1 MRRIPGRPTRTW
13 RAAIAA
19 VALLTLLPASGRGA
33 DAGSPLLDVVVVLRE
48 PSGSASATLA
58 ARRRAIRR
66 DRQAVLAAH
75 GAPSLQVRRRFATV
89 SAFTATLTTTD
100 LERLRADPLVV
111 RADPVRYGSAALSDS
126 VPLIRADAAH
136 NRDFIG
142 DGATVA
148 VLDAGIDA
156 SLPDF
161 AGVVTAEECFCG
173 GRCCPNGTARQSGP
187 GSAFSRTDHGNH
199 VCGIIASQGHTAP
212 PGVAPG
218 AGLVVVKVLNDRNRG
233 SLDDWIAGL
242 DWIAANRPDVRVVN
256 MSLVSDAVF
265 TGPCDSADATTLAF
279 AQVIGV
285 LRARGTL
292 TVAASGNSGHSAGLA
307 APACVTAALAVGATT
322 KDDVVWPFSNSDTTL
337 DVLAP
342 GVAITSVSGS
352 GGTTVLSG
360 TSMAAPHVSGTA
372 ALLFGLD
379 PAAGPDAVEAALT
392 RTGRRLVD
400 GRNGRS
406 FPRINALGAV
416 NAVLEAS
423 RPVAGGGSRER
434 DCLVEWDVPAG
445 ATTRSWPLAQVT
457 CRDGD
462 TGCDA
467 DAVTGQCTVPLA
479 ACFNVVDR
487 RLPRCSVTA
496 PIVRYTLGGAGG
508 AAAALTVALPP
519 LPAGGA
525 DRCSD
530 PVPIV
535 VPAGATV
542 RLRFT
547 AAAADGRVDYDRLT
561 ISCAR

>member
-1 MRRIPGRPTRTW
+1 ML
-13 RAAIAA
+13 AA
-19 VALLTLLPASGRGA
+19 VTLLTLLAAPGHGV
-33 DAGSPLLDVVVVLRE
+33 DAGSLLLDVVVVLRE
-48 PSGSASATLA
+48 PPGSVSATLA
-58 ARRRAIRR
+58 GRRRAIRR

-75 GAPSLQVRRRFATV
+75 VAPSLHVRHRFATV
-89 SAFTATLTTTD
+89 SAFTATLTGTD

-126 VPLIRADAAH
+126 VPLIGAAAAH
-136 NRDFIG
+136 NRDFVG

-156 SLPDF
+156 SLADF
-161 AGVVTAEECFCG
+161 AGVVVAEECFCS
-173 GRCCPNGTARQSGP
+173 GRCCPDGTARQSGP

-199 VCGIIASQGHTAP
+199 VSGIIASQGHTAP
-212 PGVAPG
+212 RGVAAG
-218 AGLVVVKVLNDRNRG
+218 ADLVAVKVLNDRNRG

-242 DWIAANRPDVRVVN
+242 DWIATNRPDVRVVN
-256 MSLVSDAVF
+256 MSLVSDEVF

-292 TVAASGNSGHSAGLA
+292 TVAAAGNSGNPAGLA

-322 KDDVVWPFSNSDTTL
+322 KDDGVWSASNSDSTL
-337 DVLAP
+337 DLLAP
-342 GVAITSVSGS
+342 GVAITSVSGT
-352 GGTTVLSG
+352 GDMAVLSG
-360 TSMAAPHVSGTA
+360 TSMATPHVSGTA

-379 PAAGPDAVEAALT
+379 PAVNADAAADALT
-392 RTGRRLVD
+392 RTGRPVVD
-400 GRNGRS
+400 ARNGRIV
-406 FPRINALGAV
+406 PRVNALGAV
-416 NAVLEAS
+416 NAVSEAS
-423 RPVAGGGSRER
+423 RPVAGGGSRTR

-445 ATTRSWPLAQVT
+445 ATTRSWPVAQVS

-462 TGCDA
+462 PGCDA
-467 DAVTGQCTVPLA
+467 DAVAGQCTLPVAP
-479 ACFNVVDR
+479 CFNVVDR
-487 RLPRCSVTA
+487 RLPRCTGTA
-496 PIVRYTLGGAGG
+496 PIVSYALGRADGG
-508 AAAALTVALPP
+508 AAALAAALPP
-519 LPAGGA
+519 LPLGAA

-542 RLRFT
+542 RLRF
-547 AAAADGRVDYDRLT
+547 AASAADGRVDYDRLM

>member
-1 MRRIPGRPTRTW
+1 MRGIPGRPTRTW
-13 RAAIAA
+13 WVAAA
-19 VALLTLLPASGRGA
+19 VALLTLCPASGRGI

-48 PSGSASATLA
+48 PPVAPSATLA
-58 ARRRAIRR
+58 ARRRAIGR

-89 SAFTATLTTTD
+89 SAFTATMTDTD
-100 LERLRADPLVV
+100 LERLRANPLVV
-111 RADPVRYGSAALSDS
+111 RADPVPYGSAAASDS

-142 DGATVA
+142 EGATVA

-156 SLPDF
+156 ALPDF
-161 AGVVTAEECFCG
+161 AGVVAGEECFCSE
-173 GRCCPNGTARQSGP
+173 RCCPNGTARQSGP

-199 VCGIIASQGHTAP
+199 VSGIIASQGHTAP

-218 AGLVVVKVLNDRNRG
+218 AELVMVKVLNDRNRG
-233 SLDDWIAGL
+233 SLEDWIAGL
-242 DWIAANRPDVRVVN
+242 DWIATYRPDVRVVN
-256 MSLVSDAVF
+256 MSLVSDEVF
-265 TGPCDSADATTLAF
+265 AGPCDRTDAATIAF

-285 LRARGTL
+285 LRRRGTL
-292 TVAASGNSGHSAGLA
+292 TVAASGNSGKPAGVA

-322 KDDVVWPFSNSDTTL
+322 KDDVVWSASNSDSTL

-342 GVAITSVSGS
+342 GVAITSVAGD
-352 GGTTVLSG
+352 GGTAVLSG

-379 PAAGPDAVEAALT
+379 PAVDADAVADALT
-392 RTGRRLVD
+392 RTGRPVVD
-400 GRNGRS
+400 GRNGRIL
-406 FPRINALGAV
+406 PRVNALGAV

-423 RPVAGGGSRER
+423 RPVAGGGSRTH

-445 ATTRSWPLAQVT
+445 ATTRSWPVTRVT

-462 TGCDA
+462 AGCDA
-467 DAVTGQCTVPLA
+467 DAVTGQCTLPVAP
-479 ACFNVVDR
+479 CFNVVDR
-487 RLPRCSVTA
+487 RLPRCMVTA
-496 PIVRYTLGGAGG
+496 PIVSYALGRADGG
-508 AAAALTVALPP
+508 AAAMAAALPP
-519 LPAGGA
+519 LPLRQA

-542 RLRFT
+542 RLRFS
-547 AAAADGRVDYDRLT
+547 AAATDGRVDYDRLT
-561 ISCAR
+561 ISCTP